1 MKKIYL
7 FLLMV
12 TSLLISTNLNAAVIE
27 VGTIADLQT
36 AINSANNGDEIRLTA
51 DIDYS
56 YTSDYYL
63 NITKSITIDGQGHT
77 LTGACKRAN
86 ADFWATL
93 YVNEKAEDVAMM
105 DIVIKD
111 ITLVNNKKTSS
122 YGASIRFQ
130 HNINTVTLTNVVM
143 DITGGVRANSAP
155 LFLGGSDTNNPTYTL
170 NNCQL
175 LGKNN
180 DYPYY
185 SWIKAHVIANNSSFS
200 GYCGMYFKEGSY
212 GTVVDATKCFFDA
225 PNVHSGISNAFGV
238 FAFEDANITLNLTS
252 CGMNAEQIGDQSQR
266 LLDVKYSIPVAN
278 RDQFVAKVTIDG
290 DDSFFNASWSEN
302 FTDPVLNQIIFT
314 PAGQPFIPEGENE
327 MPVVSMVFKG
337 GTYSFDPTSIGW
349 YDSWVIDD
357 EGKMT
362 GNVNIRFAEIPDGYE
377 VKEINTIQDGVETTL
392 YRVRKAI
399 TTAYSINADVE
410 GEGEGQNENTE
421 FIISAN
427 ESVEQESTVA
437 NYVEVGSDATLTVGE
452 GKTLEVTNGLDVAAG
467 SQVVVEPGATL
478 VVGEG
483 GVITGDAEGIVI
495 ETEDTKPASFLLNPD
510 VIVNTTPNLTVK
522 MIANA
527 GKDGEDWYWHR
538 FAMPVNGIT
547 SWTKQNAEGTEITV
561 PTYLQGWDYI
571 ENEWADR
578 TVDQMV
584 PFLGYTLT
592 YDEVNGTPTTGETE
606 VTYIFKGNLV
616 GNLNKDLLFQAKGYN
631 FFGNSYTAYID
642 AKTLLADVM
651 NDPTI
656 GGAVYMWDAN
666 NQVYEAVTMRDLRDH
681 ADRLDDFMKE
691 IAPMQTFI
699 LQLRS
704 SDIPTVSVD
713 YRSTIWGNPRYNK
726 VAATAPARQMA
737 SNDNYVKITL
747 TAENGKTDAV
757 RLTENAEFSA
767 AYDNGADADKYM
779 NSNHFNFYATVAGQ
793 DYSNVA
799 TDNIEGTML
808 SLKSQKGVRYTMSFS
823 NVEGNVYAIK
833 DMLTGV
839 VTEMSEGNTYEFTA
853 PEDAVSANRFMI
865 VGRQDAPT
873 AIEDAEM
880 TTSAQK
886 GIYTIMGQ
894 YLGETNIFNTLPA
907 GVYVVDGV
915 KVIR

>member
-12 TSLLISTNLNAAVIE
+12 TALLISTNLNAAVIE
-27 VGTIADLQT
+27 VGTFEQLKA
-36 AINSANNGDEIRLTA
+36 AIDGASNGDVIKLTA
-51 DIDYS
+51 DINYG
-56 YTSDYYL
+56 TAGGANYL
-63 NITKSITIDGQGHT
+63 NITKSITLDGQGYT

-143 DITGGVRANSAP
+143 DITGGVRSNSAP
-155 LFLGGSDTNNPTYTL
+155 MFLGGSDTNNPTYTL
-170 NNCQL
+170 NNCKL
-175 LGKNN
+175 LGKNS

-185 SWIKAHVIANNSSFS
+185 SWIKAHIIAKDTYFN
-200 GYCGMYFKEGSY
+200 GYCGMYFKDGSN
-212 GTVVDATKCFFDA
+212 GTVVDADNCNFDA
-225 PNVHSGISNAFGV
+225 PNEHNGTSNAFSC
-238 FAFEDANITLNLTS
+238 FACEDSGITLNLNN
-252 CGMNAEQIGDQSQR
+252 CGMNASQLGDQNQALVLASAATATSKR
-266 LLDVKYSIPVAN
+266 ADNIIVNISGDNSYFNCGGGMNKLIENDWFSTSGAFYFEEYGDIVL
-278 RDQFVAKVTIDG
+278 TI
-290 DDSFFNASWSEN
+290 
-302 FTDPVLNQIIFT
+302 T
-314 PAGQPFIPEGENE
+314 
-327 MPVVSMVFKG
+327 G
-337 GTYSFDPTSIGW
+337 GTYSTDPREIEW
-349 YDSWVIDD
+349 Y
-357 EGKMT
+357 
-362 GNVNIRFAEIPDGYE
+362 GNWEDPETYNINVLTTTIPEGYE

-483 GVITGDAEGIVI
+483 GVITGDAEGIII
-495 ETEDTKPASFLLNPD
+495 ETEDAKPASFLLNPD

-561 PTYLQGWDYI
+561 RTYLQGWDYT
-571 ENEWADR
+571 EKNDWASR

-726 VAATAPARQMA
+726 VAAAAPARQMA